1 MIREAVTTIRATI
14 EIILTDEAIAAAEG
28 DPVQAVQDEVGHT
41 GAVVTT
47 AEVI

>member
-14 EIILTDEAIAAAEG
+14 DIILTDEAIDEAEG
-28 DPVQAVQDEVGHT
+28 DPVRAVQEEIGHT

-47 AEVI
+47 AEVM